1 MTLRG
6 HSDELSLADLIQ
18 VTAQARRTCHIRL
31 TALAVAADGFIEG
44 DLFFDGGEPV
54 FASFGT
60 LEGAA
65 AVHAAV
71 NEENVIYRVDGAAR
85 APRRNLA
92 GGWEEVLLE
101 AARLRDEGKV
111 PVARPVPRATPAAS
125 HVPTAAAATVLTDT
139 TADADTAPAGKAPL
153 PAAPPPQAAA
163 RSRLGVYAVAAIALV
178 ALTLGALYA
187 AGTRGRDA
195 ASPPALGR
203 DAAPDPAAA
212 IDAGALSGAGDRLPE
227 LLSGAAP
234 DSPDPTL
241 GLRPTVVCRLL
252 VDVNGAVHT
261 PSVYRPRADLAAFEA
276 VALDAVRSYRF
287 RPAERGGKPVAAWV
301 NWPVSFR

>member
-6 HSDELSLADLIQ
+6 HTDELSLSDLIQ
-18 VTAQARRTCHIRL
+18 VTAQSRRTCHIRI
-31 TALAVAADGFIEG
+31 TALAVATDAFIEG
-44 DLFFDGGEPV
+44 DLYFDHGEPV

-71 NEENVIYRVDGAAR
+71 NVENIIYRVDASSR
-85 APRRNLA
+85 APRSNLS

-101 AARLRDEGKV
+101 AARLRDEGRV
-111 PVARPVPRATPAAS
+111 PVARPAPRPASPAANAMT
-125 HVPTAAAATVLTDT
+125 VPVAALATAAAA
-139 TADADTAPAGKAPL
+139 APAEMRDAPVVPVPPL
-153 PAAPPPQAAA
+153 AGPPPAAASG
-163 RSRLGVYAVAAIALV
+163 RRLGLVAVVAIAVV
-178 ALTLGALYA
+178 ALGLGALYA
-187 AGTRGRDA
+187 AATRHRE
-195 ASPPALGR
+195 PPVAVSGGH
-203 DAAPDPAAA
+203 DPAAV
-212 IDAGALSGAGDRLPE
+212 DAGALTGAGDRPPE

-241 GLRPTVVCRLL
+241 GLRPTVICRLL

-261 PSVYRPRADLAAFEA
+261 PSVYRPRAELAAFEA
-276 VALDAVRSYRF
+276 VALDAVRTYRF
-287 RPAERGGKPVAAWV
+287 RPAERAGKPVAAWV